1 MARGI
6 KLEPDGTIK
15 IGSHRHR
22 IPERFSDRQIHSFRT
37 LLEPIPDTPSG
48 PSLSSRQR
56 RRQEDFLM
64 RRALTVVIPG
74 LPQKA
79 LKSLSQ
85 SGVRTIH
92 SWIARNRPELVGEDA
107 SVAR

>member
-1 MARGI
+1 MASVV
-6 KLEPDGTIK
+6 KVDSDGAFK
-15 IGSHRHR
+15 IAGRRHQ

-48 PSLSSRQR
+48 PSLSWRLR
-56 RRQEDFLM
+56 RKQEDFLM

-79 LKSLSQ
+79 MKSMSAN
-85 SGVRTIH
+85 GVRKIH
-92 SWIARNRPELVGEDA
+92 NWIVRNRPELVGESA
-107 SVAR
+107 SLVR